1 MSVKTMKPFEFHL
14 PQTLDEAL
22 EILGKYGEDA
32 KVIAGGTDV
41 VPKLKARV
49 FEPGHIVDISRIK
62 ELNYL
67 NYDEETGLHVGAAV
81 TLKNLEKSDIVKK
94 VYPALYQGS
103 SSIASTQIRNSG
115 TLAGNVCNAV
125 PSADSIP
132 SLLALGAEVKI
143 VSKNGERIVPLNEF
157 FVGVC
162 KTVVKPDEIVTGF
175 HIPVPAK
182 GSKSVYFSQTAR
194 RALDLAIVGVAVSGV
209 VEDGVCKDIKIGL
222 GAVAPTPKRAYE
234 AEKML
239 IGQKLTE
246 ELIEQAAECAGYK
259 DCSPITDMRATR
271 EYRQDMVRVHAR
283 NAIKT
288 VAGLPCIL

>member
-32 KVIAGGTDV
+32 KIIAGGTDV
-41 VPKLKARV
+41 VPKLKGRV
-49 FEPGHIVDISRIK
+49 FDPKHIVDISRIP
-62 ELNYL
+62 ELKHL
-67 NYDEETGLHVGAAV
+67 DYDETTGLHVGAAI
-81 TLKNLEKSDIVKK
+81 TLKTLEKSDVVKS
-94 VYPALYQGS
+94 VYPALFQGS

-115 TLAGNVCNAV
+115 TLLGNVCNAV

-132 SLLALGAEVKI
+132 SLLALGAEAKI
-143 VSKNGERIVPLNEF
+143 VSKEGERIVPLEKF
-157 FVGVC
+157 FTGVC
-162 KTVVKPDEIVTGF
+162 RTVVKPDEIVVEI
-175 HIPVPAK
+175 HVPVPAK

-194 RALDLAIVGVAVSGV
+194 RALDLAIVGVAASAV

-222 GAVAPTPKRAYE
+222 GAVAPTPIRAYE

-246 ELIEQAAECAGYK
+246 ELIDQAAECAGYK

-288 VAGLPCIL
+288 VAGMECIL